1 MGNFSCNML
10 QYTPYD
16 FYCFKSLG
24 ARNLVAAASALMD
37 GWVFIVTS
45 LAPRDTSAEI
55 AKTSVTAKTEH
66 LATTSPVSFIFLK
79 CAF

>member
-1 MGNFSCNML
+1 ML
-10 QYTPYD
+10 QCTPYD

-45 LAPRDTSAEI
+45 PAPRVTSEEI

-66 LATTSPVSFIFLK
+66 LATTSPVRFYFK
-79 CAF
+79 NCAFQISR